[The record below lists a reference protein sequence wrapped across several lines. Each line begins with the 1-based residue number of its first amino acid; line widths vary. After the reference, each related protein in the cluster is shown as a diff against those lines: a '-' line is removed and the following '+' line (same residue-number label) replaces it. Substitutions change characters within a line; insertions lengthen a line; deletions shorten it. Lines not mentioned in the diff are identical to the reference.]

1 MLYFGVNFRGEEPQR
16 ACVDFGE
23 KESGLSFGSCCK
35 EEKEGPE
42 TGLDWRKVMSLNR
55 RKMHLIP

>member
-1 MLYFGVNFRGEEPQR
+1 VGFGG
-16 ACVDFGE
+16 
-23 KESGLSFGSCCK
+23 KEIGLSFGSCCK

-42 TGLDWRKVMSLNR
+42 TGLDWRKVISLSR